1 MERID
6 IMRRFG
12 NSLLNLENPARYIG
26 GEYTY
31 GKSHDPDL
39 AKVRLGI
46 CFPDLYEIGMS
57 NNAVRILLDLASSM
71 GEEVAF
77 DRVFSVAPDFE
88 RFLRAHDIP
97 LHTLDHGIPLKDLD
111 MLGISI
117 GYELAATNILQVL
130 DLGRIPLLASKRNE
144 GDPLV
149 IAGGPAVTNPLPF
162 SPFFDFV
169 FIGEA

>member
-46 CFPDLYEIGMS
+46 CFPDLYERGMS

-111 MLGISI
+111 MLGISSDMSLQPRTSSKCWTSEEFPCLQRR
-117 GYELAATNILQVL
+117 GMRGILW
-130 DLGRIPLLASKRNE
+130 
-144 GDPLV
+144 
-149 IAGGPAVTNPLPF
+149 
-162 SPFFDFV
+162 
-169 FIGEA
+169 